1 MIRRKLLAVLL
12 LIASLQTLHAQ
23 IPKGTIMAGG
33 NLGFQFSTG
42 NANHGS
48 MINFSL
54 TPLLGG
60 FVTKNLVLGIS
71 PLVKYGQQ
79 SGRIDSVHVYTHS
92 QFTLGIG
99 PFVRYYFKIGDKAYV
114 YLHAAPLT
122 LAAEWDH
129 YYAKDPTQIYNRYAT
144 INWAIGPGLS
154 VRVAKGIALEVGAY
168 YNGVWHQNNQYKNGN
183 LFGSAGTAYVD
194 HGMVLNV
201 GFQVY
206 FERNKKQKPA
216 AQ

>member
-33 NLGFQFSTG
+33 SLGFQFSTD
-42 NANHGS
+42 NMNHGS
-48 MINFSL
+48 KIDFSL

-60 FVTKNLVLGIS
+60 FIAKNLVLGIS

-79 SGRIDSVHVYTHS
+79 TITQGSNSIFHS
-92 QFTLGIG
+92 QFTLGVG
-99 PFVRYYFKIGDKAYV
+99 PFVRYYLKIGDKAYV
-114 YLHAAPLT
+114 YFHAAPLT
-122 LAAEWDH
+122 LAAEWDRL
-129 YYAKDPTQIYNRYAT
+129 YKDKSQPFYRIGM
-144 INWAIGPGLS
+144 INWQIGPGLS
-154 VRVAKGIALEVGAY
+154 VMVAKGIAIEVGAY
-168 YNGVWHQNNQYKNGN
+168 YTGIWHQQNLYQNGN
-183 LFGSAGTAYVD
+183 LVGNKPGTAYVD
-194 HGMVLNV
+194 HGMVLSV

>member
-33 NLGFQFSTG
+33 NLGFQFSTD

-60 FVTKNLVLGIS
+60 FVAKNLVLGIS
-71 PLVKYGQQ
+71 PLLKYGQQ
-79 SGRIDSVHVYTHS
+79 TGSQGPLSTFRS
-92 QFTLGIG
+92 QFTLGAG
-99 PFVRYYFKIGDKAYV
+99 PFVRYYLKITDKAYV
-114 YLHAAPLT
+114 YFHAAPLT
-122 LAAEWDH
+122 LAAEWDR
-129 YYAKDPTQIYNRYAT
+129 YSKDKTQPVQRIGM
-144 INWAIGPGLS
+144 INWQIGPGIS
-154 VRVAKGIALEVGAY
+154 VMVAKGIAIEVGAY
-168 YNGVWHQNNQYKNGN
+168 YNGNWHQQNLYQNGN
-183 LFGSAGTAYVD
+183 LVGNKPGTAYVD